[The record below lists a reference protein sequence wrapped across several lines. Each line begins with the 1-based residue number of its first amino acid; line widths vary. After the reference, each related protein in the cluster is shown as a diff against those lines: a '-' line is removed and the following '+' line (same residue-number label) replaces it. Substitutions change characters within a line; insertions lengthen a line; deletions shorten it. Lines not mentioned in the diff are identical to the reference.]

1 MSTQAYSKKQ
11 IIQTINTALVGLFVL
26 FAVIM
31 PQDEYNIKIGSLI
44 IVLVLNI
51 LPILNLNG
59 YSKAIFL
66 FGFILTSYNI
76 IISIFLTKDIIG
88 NISVGYPGYILLL
101 YPIIKNSNIDFKW
114 IVICALKLLAY
125 LTAAIAIL
133 DLLGILVFESNP
145 IVIWLITTGNAMIG
159 RGSHLMLY
167 YMVFIKTSPLLFI
180 GLMYGFKNKKLY
192 YIILFTIAILL
203 SGTRANVFA
212 LVIAWA
218 LAIFLFYIK
227 TSKARVI
234 CIFVIIVMGLLA
246 IQFGLIEKLLDV
258 FARKSTGDE
267 TRYGH
272 LVGVIE
278 FWESHPINFIIG
290 SGFTSKFFSYGVND
304 YVSNI
309 ELSYWNL
316 LRQVGIIAFSGMMV
330 MYIYPIKLLLKK
342 KKHKEMVIAYIIY
355 LIIAYTNPFLY
366 SSTGMLITLYMY
378 YLCYLKEKIYEK

>member
-1 MSTQAYSKKQ
+1 
-11 IIQTINTALVGLFVL
+11 
-26 FAVIM
+26 
-31 PQDEYNIKIGSLI
+31 
-44 IVLVLNI
+44 
-51 LPILNLNG
+51 
-59 YSKAIFL
+59 
-66 FGFILTSYNI
+66 
-76 IISIFLTKDIIG
+76 
-88 NISVGYPGYILLL
+88 
-101 YPIIKNSNIDFKW
+101 
-114 IVICALKLLAY
+114 
-125 LTAAIAIL
+125 
-133 DLLGILVFESNP
+133 
-145 IVIWLITTGNAMIG
+145 
-159 RGSHLMLY
+159 
-167 YMVFIKTSPLLFI
+167 
-180 GLMYGFKNKKLY
+180 
-192 YIILFTIAILL
+192 
-203 SGTRANVFA
+203 
-212 LVIAWA
+212 
-218 LAIFLFYIK
+218 
-227 TSKARVI
+227 
-234 CIFVIIVMGLLA
+234 MGLLA